1 MPDDPQRR
9 FEEDLQLD
17 RSVSTPGRE
26 GLVGTAPG
34 ELYGRQTDGEDI
46 TKAPDGT
53 PAEAQPQWRKDFP
66 IDWPQDQYVARRDF
80 AKFLVLTSGSF
91 AAGQAWIAAKQVLHK
106 RSPEPG
112 RMRIAA
118 LADVPAGSSLE
129 FSYPREHDRCILV
142 RPHEGRLF
150 AYSQL
155 CTHLSCAV
163 IPEMENGVL
172 RCPCHEG
179 FFEMATGRNVAGP
192 PPRPLPRIVLAV
204 ENGEIWATGV
214 DERTV

>member
-1 MPDDPQRR
+1 MADDPQRR
-9 FEEDLQLD
+9 FEQDLRLD
-17 RSVSTPGRE
+17 RSVSDAGRE
-26 GLVGTAPG
+26 GLAGTAPG
-34 ELYGRQTDGEDI
+34 ELYGRRNTSEDV

-53 PAEAQPQWRKDFP
+53 PPEAQPQWRKDFP

-91 AAGQAWIAAKQVLHK
+91 AAGQAWIAAKHVL
-106 RSPEPG
+106 RRNASEPA

-118 LADVPAGSSLE
+118 LADVPVGSSLE
-129 FSYPREHDRCILV
+129 FSYPNEHDRCILL
-142 RPHEGRLF
+142 RPRADQLF

-179 FFEMATGRNVAGP
+179 FFELATGRNVAGP

-204 ENGEIWATGV
+204 EDGQIWATAV